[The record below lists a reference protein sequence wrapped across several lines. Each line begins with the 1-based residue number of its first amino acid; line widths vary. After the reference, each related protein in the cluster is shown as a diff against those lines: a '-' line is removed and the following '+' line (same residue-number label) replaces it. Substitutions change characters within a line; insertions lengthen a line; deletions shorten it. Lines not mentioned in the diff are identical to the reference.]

1 MPRFGEVADLT
12 LCSLKLLLQ
21 VRDHVPEGLGPRLSI
36 APRAELFDVLDGG
49 GGHGTHPIDRIGA
62 AARGGTWARALRR
75 PPAALYPLTRMTTIR
90 MDGLVKRYGK
100 VTAVRGIDLTIESG
114 ELFFLLG
121 PSGCGKTT
129 LLRMLA
135 GFLEPSEGRLFFDD
149 QDVTWLPANKRQAG
163 MVFQSYA
170 LWPHMSVR
178 QNVGYGLEVRKVS
191 AAERVRRVNDALE
204 AVQMGALGDRRPN
217 ELSGG
222 QQQRVALARALVVEP
237 SVVLLDE
244 PLSNLDARLR
254 QSMRSEIRRICKAHG
269 LTGVYVTH
277 DQEEALS
284 MADRIAL
291 LRDGQ
296 IQQCGTPESMY
307 ARPETRFTAE
317 FLGDTNLIPATLG
330 DRRDGQVVLETPLGK
345 LVSRT
350 TPGDLPGAG
359 NVTCSI
365 RPEAFEPTAGGE
377 IVGQVTERMFLGER
391 CLLTV
396 QCGGRE
402 PTSVRVLELGDA
414 GRRSAIGD
422 SIHLSASPDNVVILA
437 D

>member
-1 MPRFGEVADLT
+1 
-12 LCSLKLLLQ
+12 
-21 VRDHVPEGLGPRLSI
+21 
-36 APRAELFDVLDGG
+36 
-49 GGHGTHPIDRIGA
+49 
-62 AARGGTWARALRR
+62 
-75 PPAALYPLTRMTTIR
+75 MTTIR
-90 MDGLVKRYGK
+90 IDKIVKRYDK
-100 VTAVRGIDLTIESG
+100 VTAVDGIDLQIESG

-129 LLRMLA
+129 LLRMIA
-135 GFLEPSEGRLFFDD
+135 GFLEPSEGRLFFNDKD
-149 QDVTWLPANKRQAG
+149 ITWLAANKRQTG

-178 QNVGYGLEVRKVS
+178 QNVGYGLEVRKV
-191 AAERVRRVNDALE
+191 ANVELNRRVNDALE
-204 AVQMGALGDRRPN
+204 AVQMGALAERKPN

-254 QSMRSEIRRICKAHG
+254 QSMRSEIRRICKDHG
-269 LTGVYVTH
+269 LTAIYVTH

-296 IQQCGTPESMY
+296 IQQCGTPEGMY
-307 ARPETRFTAE
+307 GLPESRFVAE
-317 FLGDTNLIPATLG
+317 FLGDTNLVPASICG
-330 DRRDGQVVLETPLGK
+330 RDGSEVLLDTALGPLRASCN
-345 LVSRT
+345 SR
-350 TPGDLPGAG
+350 DLPEAG

-365 RPEAFEPTAGGE
+365 RPEAFKAVAPGAIKGERPAGS
-377 IVGQVTERMFLGER
+377 VAGQVSNRMFLGER
-391 CLLTV
+391 CRLTV
-396 QCGGRE
+396 QCGNKDG
-402 PTSVRVLELGDA
+402 SSIDVLEIGDA
-414 GRRSAIGD
+414 ARRSAVGD
-422 SIHLSASPDNVVILA
+422 SMAFCVSPDDVVILA

>member
-1 MPRFGEVADLT
+1 
-12 LCSLKLLLQ
+12 
-21 VRDHVPEGLGPRLSI
+21 
-36 APRAELFDVLDGG
+36 
-49 GGHGTHPIDRIGA
+49 
-62 AARGGTWARALRR
+62 
-75 PPAALYPLTRMTTIR
+75 MTTIR
-90 MDGLVKRYGK
+90 MDGIVKRYGA
-100 VTAVRGIDLTIESG
+100 VTAVDGIDLTIESG

-129 LLRMLA
+129 LLRMVA
-135 GFLEPSEGRLFFDD
+135 GFLEPSEGRLFFNDT
-149 QDVTWLPANKRQAG
+149 DVTWLAANKRQTG

-178 QNVGYGLEVRKVS
+178 QNVAYGLEVRKVS
-191 AAERVRRVNDALE
+191 SQERDRRVNEALE
-204 AVQMGALGDRRPN
+204 AVHMGALGDRRPN

-254 QSMRSEIRRICKAHG
+254 QSMRAEIRRICKDHG

-296 IQQCGTPESMY
+296 IQQCGTPEGMY
-307 ARPETRFTAE
+307 GRPESRFVAE
-317 FLGDTNLIPATLG
+317 FLGDTNLVSASIRSQRNGSVSL
-330 DRRDGQVVLETPLGK
+330 DTPLGP
-345 LVSRT
+345 LRST
-350 TPGDLPGAG
+350 SAPADLPEAG

-365 RPEAFEPTAGGE
+365 RPEAFRATLDDLEQADLGGS
-377 IVGQVTERMFLGER
+377 VGGRVIGRMFLGER
-391 CLLTV
+391 CRLTV
-396 QCGGRE
+396 QCGEQDG
-402 PTSVRVLELGDA
+402 TVIDVLEIGDA
-414 GRRSAIGD
+414 ARRSTIGD
-422 SIHLSASPDNVVILA
+422 AVSFNIAADDVVILA

>member
-1 MPRFGEVADLT
+1 MALMLSAMGSCARKFYQARWRPDSTKSF
-12 LCSLKLLLQ
+12 CSAWDALPSKLLSL
-21 VRDHVPEGLGPRLSI
+21 VSSSLE
-36 APRAELFDVLDGG
+36 
-49 GGHGTHPIDRIGA
+49 
-62 AARGGTWARALRR
+62 
-75 PPAALYPLTRMTTIR
+75 MTTIR
-90 MDGLVKRYGK
+90 MDKLVKRYGS
-100 VTAVRGIDLTIESG
+100 VTAVDGIDLQIESG

-129 LLRMLA
+129 LLRMIA
-135 GFLEPSEGRLFFDD
+135 GFLEPSEGRLFFNDK
-149 QDVTWLPANKRQAG
+149 DVTWLAANKRQTG

-191 AAERVRRVNDALE
+191 GAELRRRVNDALE
-204 AVQMGALGDRRPN
+204 AVQMGALAERKPN

-254 QSMRSEIRRICKAHG
+254 QSMRSEIRRICKDHG

-296 IQQCGTPESMY
+296 IQQCGTPEGMY
-307 ARPETRFTAE
+307 GRPESRFVAE
-317 FLGDTNLIPATLG
+317 FLGDTNLVPATICG
-330 DRRDGQVVLETPLGK
+330 KDGAGISLETAIGPLR
-345 LVSRT
+345 ST
-350 TPGDLPGAG
+350 CIPSDLPDAG

-365 RPEAFEPTAGGE
+365 RPEAFKAVSLDAMKADGHGGDIAGR
-377 IVGQVTERMFLGER
+377 VTNRMFLGER
-391 CLLTV
+391 CRLTV
-396 QCGGRE
+396 QCGDEDGAE
-402 PTSVRVLELGDA
+402 IDVLEIGDA
-414 GRRSAIGD
+414 ARRSAVGD
-422 SIHLSASPDNVVILA
+422 IVAFHVSADDIVILS

>member
-1 MPRFGEVADLT
+1 
-12 LCSLKLLLQ
+12 
-21 VRDHVPEGLGPRLSI
+21 
-36 APRAELFDVLDGG
+36 
-49 GGHGTHPIDRIGA
+49 
-62 AARGGTWARALRR
+62 
-75 PPAALYPLTRMTTIR
+75 MTTIR
-90 MDGLVKRYGK
+90 MDGIVKCYGS
-100 VTAVRGIDLTIESG
+100 VRAVDGIDLTIESG

-129 LLRMLA
+129 LLRIIA
-135 GFLEPSEGRLFFDD
+135 GFLEPNEGRLFFNDT
-149 QDVTWLPANKRQAG
+149 DVTWLAANKRQTG

-178 QNVGYGLEVRKVS
+178 QNVAYGLEVRKVS
-191 AAERVRRVNDALE
+191 SGERDRRVREALE
-204 AVQMGALGDRRPN
+204 AVQMGGLADRRPN

-237 SVVLLDE
+237 RVVLLDE

-254 QSMRSEIRRICKAHG
+254 QSMRSEIRRICKDHG

-296 IQQCGTPESMY
+296 IQQCGTPEGLY
-307 ARPETRFTAE
+307 GRPESRFVAE
-317 FLGDTNLIPATLG
+317 FLGDTNLVPASICGQT
-330 DRRDGQVVLETPLGK
+330 DGSVSLETALGPMRSTC
-345 LVSRT
+345 V
-350 TPGDLPGAG
+350 PADLPEAG

-365 RPEAFEPTAGGE
+365 RPEAFKVSTGGE
-377 IVGQVTERMFLGER
+377 PAQESGGRLAGRVTARMFLGER
-391 CLLTV
+391 CRLTV
-396 QCGGRE
+396 QCGDQGD
-402 PTSVRVLELGDA
+402 TTVDVLEIGDA
-414 GRRSAIGD
+414 ARRSSIGD
-422 SIHLSASPDNVVILA
+422 VVSFEVSRDDVIILC

>member
-1 MPRFGEVADLT
+1 MCLLVAGLPRN
-12 LCSLKLLLQ
+12 S
-21 VRDHVPEGLGPRLSI
+21 
-36 APRAELFDVLDGG
+36 
-49 GGHGTHPIDRIGA
+49 
-62 AARGGTWARALRR
+62 
-75 PPAALYPLTRMTTIR
+75 PAALYAPISMTTIR

-129 LLRMLA
+129 LLRMIA

-191 AAERVRRVNDALE
+191 AAERDRRVNDALE

-254 QSMRSEIRRICKAHG
+254 QSMRSEIRRICKDHG

-296 IQQCGTPESMY
+296 IQQCGTPEEMY
-307 ARPETRFTAE
+307 ARPQTRFTAE
-317 FLGDTNLIPATLG
+317 FLGDTNLIPASICERG
-330 DRRDGQVVLETPLGK
+330 GGQVVLDTPLGR
-345 LVSRT
+345 LVST
-350 TPGDLPGAG
+350 CADEDVPDAG
-359 NVTCSI
+359 NVTCSV
-365 RPEAFEPTAGGE
+365 RPEAFEPTPGGS
-377 IVGQVTERMFLGER
+377 IVGEVAGRMYLGER
-391 CLLTV
+391 CLLSV
-396 QCGGRE
+396 QCE
-402 PTSVRVLELGDA
+402 SQESTSVRVLELGDA
-414 GRRSAIGD
+414 GRRSAVGD
-422 SIHLSASPDNVVILA
+422 SVALSVNPDNVVILE

>member
-1 MPRFGEVADLT
+1 
-12 LCSLKLLLQ
+12 
-21 VRDHVPEGLGPRLSI
+21 
-36 APRAELFDVLDGG
+36 
-49 GGHGTHPIDRIGA
+49 
-62 AARGGTWARALRR
+62 
-75 PPAALYPLTRMTTIR
+75 

-100 VTAVRGIDLTIESG
+100 VEAVRGIDLTIESG

-135 GFLEPSEGRLFFDD
+135 GFLEPSEGRLFFDER
-149 QDVTWLPANKRQAG
+149 DVTWLPANKRQTG

-178 QNVGYGLEVRKVS
+178 QNVGYGLVVRKVS
-191 AAERVRRVNDALE
+191 TAERNRRVNEALE
-204 AVQMGALGDRRPN
+204 AVQMGSLADRRPN

-237 SVVLLDE
+237 SLVLLDE

-254 QSMRSEIRRICKAHG
+254 QSMRSEIRRICKDHG
-269 LTGVYVTH
+269 LTAVYVTH

-291 LRDGQ
+291 LRDGK
-296 IQQCGTPESMY
+296 IQQCGSPEALYS
-307 ARPETRFTAE
+307 RPASRFTAQ
-317 FLGDTNLIPATLG
+317 FLGDTNLVTATIRHRRG
-330 DRRDGQVVLETPLGK
+330 DVVVLETPLG
-345 LVSRT
+345 LLES
-350 TPGDLPGAG
+350 TPAPAELPEAG

-365 RPEAFEPTAGGE
+365 RPEAFRASEFGCISGE
-377 IVGQVTERMFLGER
+377 VTNRMYLGER
-391 CLLTV
+391 CILTV
-396 QCGGRE
+396 QCGEGDD
-402 PTSVRVLELGDA
+402 TTLRVLEVGDA
-414 GRRSAIGD
+414 DQSAAVGTTM
-422 SIHLSASPDNVVILA
+422 HLDVAPEHVVILN

>member
-1 MPRFGEVADLT
+1 
-12 LCSLKLLLQ
+12 
-21 VRDHVPEGLGPRLSI
+21 
-36 APRAELFDVLDGG
+36 
-49 GGHGTHPIDRIGA
+49 
-62 AARGGTWARALRR
+62 
-75 PPAALYPLTRMTTIR
+75 MTQIR
-90 MDGLVKRYGK
+90 MDGLVKRYGS

-129 LLRMLA
+129 LLRMIA
-135 GFLEPSEGRLFFDD
+135 GFLEPSEGRLYFGDR
-149 QDVTWLPANKRQAG
+149 DVTFLPANKRQTG

-178 QNVGYGLEVRKVS
+178 QNVGYGLEVRKVAS
-191 AAERVRRVNDALE
+191 GERDRRVNEALE

-254 QSMRSEIRRICKAHG
+254 QSMRAEIRRICKDHG

-296 IQQCGTPESMY
+296 IQQCGSPEALYS
-307 ARPETRFTAE
+307 RPTTRFTAE
-317 FLGDTNLIPATLG
+317 FLGDTNLISGTIRDRSSGSVTL
-330 DRRDGQVVLETPLGK
+330 DTPLGV
-345 LVSRT
+345 LTSTAV
-350 TPGDLPGAG
+350 PEDLPDAG

-365 RPEAFEPTAGGE
+365 RPEAFTPQPGGSVAGT
-377 IVGQVTERMFLGER
+377 VDRKMYLGER
-391 CLLTV
+391 SVLSV
-396 QCGGRE
+396 QCQGASD
-402 PTSVRVLELGDA
+402 TAIHVLELGEAGKGTHEGDA
-414 GRRSAIGD
+414 VQFAV
-422 SIHLSASPDNVVILA
+422 APDQVVILA

>member
-1 MPRFGEVADLT
+1 MSYLEFSAISKHFDNSVAVEDLNLKVEQGE
-12 LCSLKLLLQ
+12 
-21 VRDHVPEGLGPRLSI
+21 
-36 APRAELFDVLDGG
+36 
-49 GGHGTHPIDRIGA
+49 
-62 AARGGTWARALRR
+62 
-75 PPAALYPLTRMTTIR
+75 
-90 MDGLVKRYGK
+90 
-100 VTAVRGIDLTIESG
+100 
-114 ELFFLLG
+114 FFSLLG

-135 GFLEPSEGRLFFDD
+135 GFLEPSEGRLYFDET
-149 QDVTWLPANKRQAG
+149 DVTWLPANKRQAG

-178 QNVGYGLEVRKVS
+178 QNVGYGLVVRKVS
-191 AAERVRRVNDALE
+191 KAERDRRVNEALE
-204 AVQMGALGDRRPN
+204 AVQMGSLGDRRPN

-254 QSMRSEIRRICKAHG
+254 QSMRSEIRRICKDHG

-291 LRDGQ
+291 LKDGQ
-296 IQQCGTPESMY
+296 IQQFGTPEALYSM
-307 ARPETRFTAE
+307 PETRFTAQ
-317 FLGDTNLIPATLG
+317 FLGDTNLIPATIREQSGGL
-330 DRRDGQVVLETPLGK
+330 VVLETPFGVLK
-345 LVSRT
+345 STSVPRAM
-350 TPGDLPGAG
+350 PEAG

-365 RPEAFEPTAGGE
+365 RPESLKVGSEGQ
-377 IVGQVTERMFLGER
+377 ICGQVTNRMYLGER

-396 QCGGRE
+396 QCGEGAD
-402 PTSVRVLELGDA
+402 TALRVLEVGDA
-414 GRRSAIGD
+414 DQSAAVASTIKL
-422 SIHLSASPDNVVILA
+422 SIAPEHVVILN

>member
-1 MPRFGEVADLT
+1 
-12 LCSLKLLLQ
+12 
-21 VRDHVPEGLGPRLSI
+21 
-36 APRAELFDVLDGG
+36 
-49 GGHGTHPIDRIGA
+49 
-62 AARGGTWARALRR
+62 
-75 PPAALYPLTRMTTIR
+75 MTTIR
-90 MDGLVKRYGK
+90 MDNIVKRYGS
-100 VTAVRGIDLTIESG
+100 VTAVNGIDLQIESG

-129 LLRMLA
+129 LLRMIA
-135 GFLEPSEGRLFFDD
+135 GFLEPSEGRLFFNDK
-149 QDVTWLPANKRQAG
+149 DVTWLAANKRQTG

-178 QNVGYGLEVRKVS
+178 QNVGYGLEVRKV
-191 AAERVRRVNDALE
+191 ATAELNRRVNDALE
-204 AVQMGALGDRRPN
+204 AVQMGALAERRPN

-254 QSMRSEIRRICKAHG
+254 QSMRSEIRRICKDHG

-296 IQQCGTPESMY
+296 IQQCGTPEGMY
-307 ARPETRFTAE
+307 GRPESRFVAE
-317 FLGDTNLIPATLG
+317 FLGDTNLVSASICG
-330 DRRDGQVVLETPLGK
+330 KDGPDVLLETALGPLR
-345 LVSRT
+345 SSCI
-350 TPGDLPGAG
+350 PDNLPDAG

-365 RPEAFEPTAGGE
+365 RPEAFKAISLPASTGE
-377 IVGQVTERMFLGER
+377 LPPGTMAGQVSNRMFLGER
-391 CLLTV
+391 CRLTV
-396 QCGGRE
+396 QCGE
-402 PTSVRVLELGDA
+402 KDASTIDVLEIGDA
-414 GRRSAIGD
+414 ARRSAVGD
-422 SIHLSASPDNVVILA
+422 AVVFQVSPKDVIILA